1 MKSFKIIKSILIIGL
16 CFSFLV
22 SCSKDTSKTEFSL
35 KNESSLEYEDA
46 QRFEELENLE
56 ALKNQNSESRFE
68 SDLENDDSDYDYLP
82 EKKSYIKWMSFDIPT
97 EALVKAMNLDIRSYG
112 TDNHLDWIEML
123 SYLASKYGGN
133 WKSYKGNDLDALVK
147 KLNSGT
153 KMSELSEKM
162 PNYNYFYKIYDAV
175 LHNYLDVYKMPDK
188 EDPSKLC
195 DKYGLAVY
203 SPIAKN
209 YGYSHYDDFGS
220 SRSFG
225 FARNHLG
232 NDLMG
237 NVGTPIVAVESGVVE
252 SIGWNRYGGW
262 RIGIRSFDKKRY
274 YYYAHLRKGH
284 PYVENLKQG
293 MLVKQGEVIGYLG
306 MTGYSNT
313 ENTNGM
319 QKPHLHFGIQIIFDE
334 SQKDGN
340 NEIWINA
347 YNIVNLLSYHRGEV
361 AKDKY
366 SNDYYGVIY

>member
-1 MKSFKIIKSILIIGL
+1 MKFFKIMKSVLIIVL
-16 CFSFLV
+16 CGCLMV
-22 SCSKDTSKTEFSL
+22 SCSSNSPKSGS
-35 KNESSLEYEDA
+35 SSLNGGGKEIET
-46 QRFEELENLE
+46 
-56 ALKNQNSESRFE
+56 LKNQNNESKFE

-133 WKSYKGNDLDALVK
+133 WKSYKGNDLDALVR
-147 KLNSGT
+147 KLNSGA

-175 LHNYLDVYKMPDK
+175 LHNYLDVYKTPDK
-188 EDPSKLC
+188 DDPTKLC

-237 NVGTPIVAVESGVVE
+237 NVGTPIIAVESGVVE

-284 PYVENLKQG
+284 PYVNNLKQG

-347 YNIVNLLSYHRGEV
+347 YNLVNLLSYHRGEV
-361 AKDKY
+361 AKDNY